1 MLSNNTPTTIDLAGS
16 SIMTVAPSPV
26 FSGRIEVR
34 YYDRAAWA
42 SFGTQLSADQ
52 ARQLAAALVAQ
63 ADALEVATTEG
74 LAK

>member
-1 MLSNNTPTTIDLAGS
+1 MRNPTPTTIELAS
-16 SIMTVAPSPV
+16 NSVLTVTPSPV
-26 FSGRIEVR
+26 FPDRIEVR

-63 ADALEVATTEG
+63 ADALQP
-74 LAK
+74 LPAKD

>member
-16 SIMTVAPSPV
+16 SIMTVTPSPV
-26 FSGRIEVR
+26 FPDRIEVR

-52 ARQLAAALVAQ
+52 ARQLAQALMAQ
-63 ADALEVATTEG
+63 ANAMQANASKEG
-74 LAK
+74 TV